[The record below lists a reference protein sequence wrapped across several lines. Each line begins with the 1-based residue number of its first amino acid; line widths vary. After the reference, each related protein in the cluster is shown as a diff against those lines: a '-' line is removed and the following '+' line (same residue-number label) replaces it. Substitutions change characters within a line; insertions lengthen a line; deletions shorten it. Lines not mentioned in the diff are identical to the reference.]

1 MARSCLIR
9 RGFPN
14 RSVCLGYL
22 RRPGCRVR
30 RMRNPLGKAEN
41 RVSTGTKNIMASTT
55 TTLVVAGMEMR
66 VSHRETAIPQMV
78 SGMAARTGGE
88 SNRPTVTSKI
98 SADDYA

>member
-9 RGFPN
+9 PGFPN
-14 RSVCLGYL
+14 LSVCLGYL
-22 RRPGCRVR
+22 RRRTCRVR
-30 RMRNPLGKAEN
+30 RMRSTLGKAEVRLSAN
-41 RVSTGTKNIMASTT
+41 MKNIMASAA
-55 TTLVVAGMEMR
+55 TTLVMAGMEMR
-66 VSHRETAIPQMV
+66 ALHQETAIPQMV